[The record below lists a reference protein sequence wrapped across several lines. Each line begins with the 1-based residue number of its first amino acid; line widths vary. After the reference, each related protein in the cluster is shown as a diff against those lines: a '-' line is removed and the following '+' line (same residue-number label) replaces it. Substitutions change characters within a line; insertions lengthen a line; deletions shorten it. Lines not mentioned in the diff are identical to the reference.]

1 MLQWIS
7 ANIGT
12 ILISLVLLAV
22 VALIIRSMV
31 HDKKQGKSS
40 CGGNC
45 AAVPRAVPATIRVIE
60 LLFPS
65 SNPPNAVRRLCL
77 RAVFLCV
84 CSDSILTRRVLP
96 YLREGIPMR
105 TLARIF

>member
-45 AAVPRAVPATIRVIE
+45 ASCGGCCACHKDGRH
-60 LLFPS
+60 LS
-65 SNPPNAVRRLCL
+65 
-77 RAVFLCV
+77 
-84 CSDSILTRRVLP
+84 
-96 YLREGIPMR
+96 
-105 TLARIF
+105 

>member
-31 HDKKQGKSS
+31 NDKKQGKSS

-45 AAVPRAVPATIRVIE
+45 AGCAACGACY
-60 LLFPS
+60 
-65 SNPPNAVRRLCL
+65 NKGN
-77 RAVFLCV
+77 
-84 CSDSILTRRVLP
+84 
-96 YLREGIPMR
+96 
-105 TLARIF
+105 

>member
-31 HDKKQGKSS
+31 NDKKQGKSS

-45 AAVPRAVPATIRVIE
+45 ASCGGCCACHKDGRH
-60 LLFPS
+60 LS
-65 SNPPNAVRRLCL
+65 
-77 RAVFLCV
+77 
-84 CSDSILTRRVLP
+84 
-96 YLREGIPMR
+96 
-105 TLARIF
+105 

>member
-22 VALIIRSMV
+22 VTLIIRSMV
-31 HDKKQGKSS
+31 HDKKRGKSS

-45 AAVPRAVPATIRVIE
+45 AGCAACG
-60 LLFPS
+60 S
-65 SNPPNAVRRLCL
+65 CHNKGN
-77 RAVFLCV
+77 
-84 CSDSILTRRVLP
+84 
-96 YLREGIPMR
+96 
-105 TLARIF
+105 

>member
-12 ILISLVLLAV
+12 IFISLVLLAV

-45 AAVPRAVPATIRVIE
+45 ASCAACGACH
-60 LLFPS
+60 
-65 SNPPNAVRRLCL
+65 NKGN
-77 RAVFLCV
+77 
-84 CSDSILTRRVLP
+84 
-96 YLREGIPMR
+96 
-105 TLARIF
+105 